1 LPTGGRSKIQ
11 AKFHVFYIQKELG
24 MGATEYIAIAGV
36 GATILGA
43 LVTWLVMKRQ
53 FASKKLTYSY
63 AIESIVKST
72 DPDLARDLKV
82 FYKGEELPE
91 PALLSVEITNTGLT
105 AIENAEVVI
114 KLPGATYLLPGYF
127 VDVPAGY
134 LMLWD
139 IEQTDAEECTIKFK
153 HINPKQTAK
162 VRLLMDEMPKGE
174 PRFACPM
181 PNVECTKASLATL
194 GVVAEVIVSIVAP
207 QILRVARL
215 R

>member
-1 LPTGGRSKIQ
+1 
-11 AKFHVFYIQKELG
+11 
-24 MGATEYIAIAGV
+24 
-36 GATILGA
+36 
-43 LVTWLVMKRQ
+43 MKRQ

-63 AIESIVKST
+63 SIESIVKST

-82 FYKGEELPE
+82 FYQGNELAAPT
-91 PALLSVEITNTGLT
+91 LLSVEITNTGLA

-114 KLPGATYLLPGYF
+114 QLPGTTYLIPGYF

-162 VRLLMDEMPKGE
+162 VRLLMDEIPKGE
-174 PRFACPM
+174 PRIACPM
-181 PNVECTKASLATL
+181 PNVEISRANLATL
-194 GVVAEVIVSIVAP
+194 GVVAQFVVSVAAP
-207 QILRVARL
+207 QILGVARTH
-215 R
+215 

>member
-1 LPTGGRSKIQ
+1 
-11 AKFHVFYIQKELG
+11 
-24 MGATEYIAIAGV
+24 MGTTEYIAIAGV
-36 GATILGA
+36 AATVLA
-43 LVTWLVMKRQ
+43 SLVTWLVMKRQ
-53 FASKKLTYSY
+53 FSTKKLTYSY
-63 AIESIVKST
+63 TAESIVKST
-72 DPDLARDLKV
+72 DPNLARDLKV

-91 PALLSVEITNTGLT
+91 PTLLSVEITNTGLT
-105 AIENAEVVI
+105 AIEDAEVVI
-114 KLPGATYLLPGYF
+114 QLPGATYLLPGYF
-127 VDVPAGY
+127 VDIPAGY

-162 VRLLMDEMPKGE
+162 VRLLMNETPKGE

-194 GVVAEVIVSIVAP
+194 SVAAKAIVSVVAP
-207 QILRVARL
+207 QILGLARL

>member
-1 LPTGGRSKIQ
+1 
-11 AKFHVFYIQKELG
+11 
-24 MGATEYIAIAGV
+24 MGLTEYIAIAGV
-36 GATILGA
+36 AATVLA
-43 LVTWLVMKRQ
+43 SFVTWLVMKRQ
-53 FASKKLTYSY
+53 FTSKRLTYSY
-63 AIESIVKST
+63 TVESIVKSA

-105 AIENAEVVI
+105 AIENAEFVI
-114 KLPGATYLLPGYF
+114 QLPGTTYLLPGYF
-127 VDVPAGY
+127 VDIPAGY

-139 IEQTDAEECTIKFK
+139 ITQTDAEECTIKFK

-162 VRLLMDEMPKGE
+162 VRLLMDEMPKGD

-181 PNVECTKASLATL
+181 PNVECIKASLATL
-194 GVVAEVIVSIVAP
+194 GVAAELVVSLVAP
-207 QILRVARL
+207 QILGLARL